1 MTTKISR
8 RNFIKLSVVGTATA
22 AVLSGC
28 KWPKRWVTLE
38 PYVKPP
44 EEQLAGQATWYASTC
59 RMCPAG
65 CGIIVRV
72 MNGRALKIEGNP
84 MHPLN
89 QGKLCA
95 RGQAGLQLLYD
106 PDRLS
111 GPVVQATRGSRQFQ
125 SLSWNK
131 AINTLYSKLQ
141 DAGSSVAVWLD
152 STTSGHLYDLFA
164 RFTKAIGA
172 PDPLV
177 SDLYT
182 EINGYAAAANAG
194 QTLFGQP
201 GLPAYDLSRADVVFS
216 FGANFAGAE
225 QSQVR
230 NGINFGKFRS
240 QPQGKRGYLVQFE
253 PRMTITGVKADKW
266 YGIKPGSEGLIALG
280 IARLI
285 ADQKLGTADMV
296 QRAQALVGNVDVN
309 QVSAASEVP
318 VAELNRLAR
327 IFASAG
333 HPLAIPGNAPAGQAN
348 AATVLMEIQ
357 TLNLIAGTAGQPGGM
372 SLSTATP
379 PAGLVK
385 PPVAP
390 FSKVQDLLTN
400 KLAAGSVKVLLLHG
414 VNPVFDLPSVS
425 GLQQG
430 FRAPYVVSF
439 NPLVDESSVWADLI
453 MPDRTYLEAW
463 GYDVVSPDFGMP
475 AVSGQQPVVTPVFDS
490 RATADILLTVA
501 RGIPAAAKALP
512 WSDEI
517 AYLKQVITQLPPG
530 AAGGSGPDVLWSRFQ
545 QNGGWWP
552 ASHTPQASKPVL
564 PSQPVQAVQP
574 QFTGSANDYPYFL
587 HLYLSDFLSDGRGA
601 NSQWLQGSPDP
612 MTNISWQTWVEM
624 HPDTATK
631 LGVQNGDI
639 VQVTSQYGSIEAPTF
654 VYQGIRPDTIAIPIG
669 QGHTDYGRN
678 SRARGA
684 NPINLIGMNA
694 DASGSSLN
702 WSTQRVQVAKTG
714 KKLELALFDNTTP
727 PNQGF
732 INKAFPG
739 Q

>member
-8 RNFIKLSVVGTATA
+8 RNLIKLGLVGTASA

-28 KWPKRWVTLE
+28 KWPKRWVILE

-84 MHPLN
+84 LHPLN

-111 GPVVQATRGSRQFQ
+111 GPVFQATRGSRQFQ
-125 SLSWNK
+125 SISWNK
-131 AINTLYSKLQ
+131 AINTLYSKLL

-152 STTSGHLYDLFA
+152 STTSGHLYDLFS

-182 EINGYAAAANAG
+182 EINGYPAAANAG
-194 QTLFGQP
+194 KALFGQS
-201 GLPAYDLSRADVVFS
+201 GLPVYDLSQADVVYS
-216 FGANFAGAE
+216 FGANFAGSE

-230 NGINFGKFRS
+230 NGVNFGKFRS
-240 QPQGKRGYLVQFE
+240 QPHGKRGYLVQFE
-253 PRMTITGVKADKW
+253 PRMTLTGVKADKW
-266 YGIKPGSEGLIALG
+266 YGVKPGSEGLVAMG

-285 ADQKLGTADMV
+285 ADQKLGPADMV
-296 QRAQALVGNVDVN
+296 QRAQALAGSVDVN
-309 QVSAASEVP
+309 QVAAASDVP
-318 VAELNRLAR
+318 VSELSRLAR
-327 IFASAG
+327 IFASAS
-333 HPLAIPGNAPAGQAN
+333 HPLAIPGNAPAGQADS
-348 AATVLMEIQ
+348 AAALMEIQ
-357 TLNLIAGTAGQPGGM
+357 ALNLIAGTAGQAGGV
-372 SLSTATP
+372 SLSTSP

-385 PPVAP
+385 PPIAP
-390 FSKVQDLLTN
+390 FSSVQDLLTN

-425 GLQQG
+425 GLQKG
-430 FRAPYVVSF
+430 FKAPFVVSF
-439 NPLVDESSVWADLI
+439 NPLVDESAAWADMI
-453 MPDRTYLEAW
+453 MPDRTYLESW
-463 GYDVVSPDFGMP
+463 GYEVVSPDFGTP
-475 AVSGQQPVVTPVFDS
+475 TVSGQQPVVTPVFDS

-501 RGIPAAAKALP
+501 RGIPQAVKALP
-512 WSDEI
+512 WSDEV

-530 AAGGSGPDVLWSRFQ
+530 AAGGSGPDVLWARFQ
-545 QNGGWWP
+545 QNGGWWSAAP
-552 ASHTPQASKPVL
+552 APQAVKPVL
-564 PSQPVQAVQP
+564 PAQAIQVVQP
-574 QFTGSANDYPYFL
+574 QFQGSSNDYPYYL
-587 HLYLSDFLSDGRGA
+587 HLFLSDFLSDGRGA
-601 NSQWLQGSPDP
+601 FSQWLQGSPDP

-624 HPDTATK
+624 HPDTAKK

-654 VYQGIRPDTIAIPIG
+654 VYPGIRPDTIAIPIG
-669 QGHTDYGRN
+669 QGHTDLGRN
-678 SRARGA
+678 ARNRGA
-684 NPINLIGMNA
+684 NPIDLVGMNA
-694 DASGSSLN
+694 DASGNSLN
-702 WSTQRVQVAKTG
+702 WSTQRVKVVKTG
-714 KKLELALFDNTTP
+714 KKQDLALFDNTTP

-732 INKAFPG
+732 ISKAFPG

>member
-8 RNFIKLSVVGTATA
+8 RNFIKLGLVGSATA
-22 AVLSGC
+22 AALSGC
-28 KWPKRWVTLE
+28 KWPKRWVILE

-84 MHPLN
+84 LHPLN

-111 GPVVQATRGSRQFQ
+111 GPATQSARGSRQFQ
-125 SLSWNK
+125 NISWNK

-152 STTSGHLYDLFA
+152 STTSGHLYDLFS

-182 EINGYAAAANAG
+182 GMNGYAALANDG
-194 QTLFGQP
+194 NTLFGQR
-201 GLPAYDLSRADVVFS
+201 GLPVYDMSQADVVFS
-216 FGANFAGAE
+216 FGANFAGPGT
-225 QSQVR
+225 SQVR
-230 NGINFGKFRS
+230 YGVNYGKFRS
-240 QPQGKRGYLVQFE
+240 QPHGKRGYMVQFE

-266 YGIKPGSEGLIALG
+266 YGIRPGSEGLVAMG

-285 ADQKLGTADMV
+285 ADQKVGSPDMV
-296 QRAQALVGNVDVN
+296 QKAQALAGNVDVN
-309 QVSAASEVP
+309 QVAAASDVP
-318 VAELNRLAR
+318 ASDLARLAR
-327 IFASAG
+327 IFAAAS
-333 HPLAIPGNAPAGQAN
+333 HPLAIPGNTATGQADSG
-348 AATVLMEIQ
+348 AALMEIEV
-357 TLNLIAGTAGQPGGM
+357 LNLIAGTSGQAGGVT
-372 SLSTATP
+372 LSTATP

-390 FSKVQDLLTN
+390 FSSVLDLLTN

-425 GLQQG
+425 GLAQG
-430 FRAPYVVSF
+430 FKAPFVVSF
-439 NPLVDESSVWADLI
+439 NPLVDESSVWADMI
-453 MPDRTYLEAW
+453 MPDRTYLESW
-463 GYDVVSPDFGMP
+463 GYDVVAPDFGMP
-475 AVSGQQPVVTPVFDS
+475 IVSGQQPVVTPVFDS

-512 WSDEI
+512 WSDEVSF
-517 AYLKQVITQLPPG
+517 LKQVISQLPPG
-530 AAGGSGPDVLWSRFQ
+530 AAGGAGPDVLWSRFQ

-552 ASHTPQASKPVL
+552 ASSTPQAVKPVI
-564 PSQPVQAVQP
+564 PTQAVLLVQP
-574 QFTGSANDYPYFL
+574 QFQGAANDYPYFL

-601 NSQWLQGSPDP
+601 NLQWLQGSPDP

-624 HPDTATK
+624 HPDTAKK

-639 VQVTSQYGSIEAPTF
+639 VQVTSHFGSIEAPTF
-654 VYQGIRPDTIAIPIG
+654 VYQGIRPDTIAIPLG

-678 SRARGA
+678 ARGRGA

-694 DASGSSLN
+694 DASGNSLN
-702 WSTQRVQVAKTG
+702 WSTQRVKVARTG
-714 KKLELALFDNTTP
+714 KQLELALFDNTTP

-732 INKAFPG
+732 INKAYPG